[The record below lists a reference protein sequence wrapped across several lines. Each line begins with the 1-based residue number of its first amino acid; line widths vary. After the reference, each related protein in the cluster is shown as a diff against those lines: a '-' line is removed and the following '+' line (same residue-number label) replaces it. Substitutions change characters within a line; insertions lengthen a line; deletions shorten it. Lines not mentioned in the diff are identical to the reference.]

1 MSIGTSR
8 YDLASIGARFGA
20 RLLDGVILMPLY
32 VFDLL
37 SRHPHTERAATA
49 TSNTDRLVVGHRP
62 LWLAITI
69 FLIPALYD
77 IGFIALKGQ
86 TPGKMVAG
94 VKVVMNDGSGD
105 VPGLGASTIRLVVT
119 AGGSLLGLVAR
130 PLALLGI
137 FDPVYALIDDRKRC
151 LHDLAAGTVVVR
163 ARTGRQSMVRPPD
176 EPSFADIDLDLDRL
190 RRDPP
195 LN

>member
-1 MSIGTSR
+1 MSIGSSR
-8 YDLASIGARFGA
+8 SDLASIGARFGA
-20 RLLDGVILMPLY
+20 RLLDGIILMPLY

-37 SRHPHTERAATA
+37 SRHPHTERVATA
-49 TSNTDRLVVGHRP
+49 TSTSDRLVFGHRP
-62 LWLAITI
+62 LWLAATI

-86 TPGKMVAG
+86 TPGKMVTG

-105 VPGLGASTIRLVVT
+105 LPGLGASTVRLFV
-119 AGGSLLGLVAR
+119 AAAGSLLGLVAR

-137 FDPVYALIDDRKRC
+137 CDPLYALIDDRKRC
-151 LHDLAAGTVVVR
+151 VHDLAAGTVVVR
-163 ARTGRQSMVRPPD
+163 ARRAGRQPMARPD
-176 EPSFADIDLDLDRL
+176 EPSFADIDLDAL